1 MADVHKS
8 NSDDPELPES
18 ETVFDAPAG
27 DLRLPADEEDAAGR
41 GPSLDELSGIYAALL
56 QREMHLDHRL

>member
-8 NSDDPELPES
+8 NSDDPELPDSES
-18 ETVFDAPAG
+18 VFDAPAG

-41 GPSLDELSGIYAALL
+41 GPSLDELSGI
-56 QREMHLDHRL
+56 